1 MTRAR
6 QLFFVA
12 GIYGLVIL
20 LPQFFM
26 EARVGREYPPAIAH
40 PEYFYG
46 FLGVAVAWQVAFL
59 VVATDPVRFR
69 PLMIPSSLE
78 KFGFAFAV
86 AILYW
91 QGRVPG
97 VVAVFAAIDFV
108 FGVLFV
114 EAFRRLGRL
123 A

>member
-1 MTRAR
+1 LA
-6 QLFFVA
+6 V
-12 GIYGLVIL
+12 L

-26 EARVGREYPPAIAH
+26 EARVGRDYPPAITH

-59 VVATDPVRFR
+59 MIGTAPMRFR
-69 PLMIPSSLE
+69 PLMVPAALE
-78 KFGFAFAV
+78 KLIFAFAV

-91 QGRVPG
+91 QGRAPG
-97 VVAVFAAIDFV
+97 VIAAFASVDFML
-108 FGVLFV
+108 GLLFV
-114 EAFRRLGRL
+114 AAFRRLGRL